1 MPKGKGYP
9 MKGTGKKGKGKG
21 AMMMKMKKKM
31 GTKAYNKKY
40 K

>member
-1 MPKGKGYP
+1 MQKGKGYP